1 VSRWIVA
8 GAALLAA
15 ALAVWALL
23 RSPADPHADID
34 ERDRERLMEI
44 LREEEP

>member
-1 VSRWIVA
+1 MSRWVVA
-8 GAALLAA
+8 GVALLLAA
-15 ALAVWALL
+15 LAAWAWL
-23 RSPADPHADID
+23 RTPGPPHADID